1 MSASAL
7 TKDTAGWRLAG
18 WPCHQTASSVIGAAM
33 GFMSYLAA
41 DGYGILVFTAGLI
54 ATYTRL
60 FDALIDP
67 FLALI
72 TDRVNTRFGRLRVLT
87 IVGRAI
93 QVLCLFALFFWFL
106 GSGPVVFTV
115 ICCIYYIGASICAIA
130 THTGNAIITTDP
142 KRRPILYR
150 WLMIFSTVISTLIS
164 VYMSKVLF
172 PKYRGLTIGAF
183 QELCLTSL
191 LVVLV
196 LEIIALVVISPMDRP
211 EMFPKKKSGGNVNLK
226 DTFNVLVKNRA
237 LQMYLVA
244 AVSDKIASRAST
256 EAVVTTLLWGILI
269 NNYEWSG
276 NLSMIQLPFTI
287 FILFVGS
294 YLGGKYGAKKTCI
307 QWTTINMVLTGAMLL
322 LFVVT
327 DPTNIT
333 KAFLPT
339 AIFVVLFI
347 ARMCANTV
355 LSATTQSMIP
365 DVVDYE
371 LSRSGAFVPGV
382 IGTLQSLIDEL
393 FSSVSSTIV
402 AFCVTMIG
410 YVSTQP
416 QPGDASSPQLF
427 WMTMFVWLGL
437 PVIGWICNYI
447 AMAFYPLSREKMV
460 EVQEKNAAFRAEQ
473 KVQSESAAK

>member
-1 MSASAL
+1 
-7 TKDTAGWRLAG
+7 
-18 WPCHQTASSVIGAAM
+18 
-33 GFMSYLAA
+33 
-41 DGYGILVFTAGLI
+41 
-54 ATYTRL
+54 
-60 FDALIDP
+60 
-67 FLALI
+67 
-72 TDRVNTRFGRLRVLT
+72 
-87 IVGRAI
+87 
-93 QVLCLFALFFWFL
+93 
-106 GSGPVVFTV
+106 
-115 ICCIYYIGASICAIA
+115 
-130 THTGNAIITTDP
+130 
-142 KRRPILYR
+142 
-150 WLMIFSTVISTLIS
+150 
-164 VYMSKVLF
+164 
-172 PKYRGLTIGAF
+172 
-183 QELCLTSL
+183 
-191 LVVLV
+191 
-196 LEIIALVVISPMDRP
+196 
-211 EMFPKKKSGGNVNLK
+211 
-226 DTFNVLVKNRA
+226 
-237 LQMYLVA
+237 
-244 AVSDKIASRAST
+244 
-256 EAVVTTLLWGILI
+256 
-269 NNYEWSG
+269 
-276 NLSMIQLPFTI
+276 
-287 FILFVGS
+287 
-294 YLGGKYGAKKTCI
+294 
-307 QWTTINMVLTGAMLL
+307 MVLTGAMLL

-365 DVVDYE
+365 DIVDYE